1 MKRSRAWLVS
11 GLWVIRSV
19 IKSYLLSHSYNLYLT
34 CYVDESEVDE
44 SEVDES
50 EVDESEVDESEVGES
65 EVDESELIVDRS
77 RLSYNGSYL

>member
-44 SEVDES
+44 SE
-50 EVDESEVDESEVGES
+50 
-65 EVDESELIVDRS
+65 LIVDRS